1 MRKKKEKSKKTA
13 QKTIDGW
20 EEIAGFEMGS
30 SNLKTTC
37 SPPQKH
43 KFEILPV
50 QFYGINYVSGLQEI
64 CLRCGYIQWITDHNR
79 LDGEVALYERK
90 NKFKRTYLK

>member
-1 MRKKKEKSKKTA
+1 MRIKSRKRQHK
-13 QKTIDGW
+13 KTIDGW
-20 EEIAGFEMGS
+20 EEIAGFEVVS
-30 SNLKTTC
+30 LNTKTTC

-50 QFYGINYVSGLQEI
+50 QFYGTNYVSGLQEV
-64 CLRCGYIQWITDHNR
+64 CLRCGYIQWITDHHR

-90 NKFKRTYLK
+90 NKLERTYLK